1 MKMNA
6 QPLLD
11 YIARYVALTS
21 DEQEI
26 LLANVSHRRYLKGPY
41 IVQQGDVCQFES
53 FVLSGCLKSFYAD
66 HDGQEHITMFAI
78 ENWWIADLG
87 SFITQG
93 PADYNVLCL
102 ENTQVIQFHYDKL
115 QLLYKAIPSLE
126 RFFRIIIQNAF
137 VASQKRLVESMS
149 LPAKERYMTF
159 RAKYP
164 QIEQRV
170 PQYMIASYLGIT
182 KEFLSKIR
190 SQLIHEQ

>member
-1 MKMNA
+1 MNA

-11 YIARYVALTS
+11 YIARYVTLTP
-21 DEQEI
+21 DEQQV
-26 LLANVSHRRYLKGPY
+26 LLASVIRRRYLKGQY
-41 IVQQGDVCQFES
+41 IVQQGDVCQYES
-53 FVLSGCLKSFYAD
+53 FVLAGCTKAFYVD
-66 HDGQEHITMFAI
+66 PEGQEHIAMFAI
-78 ENWWIADLG
+78 ENWWVTDLG
-87 SFITQG
+87 SFITQK

-102 ENTQVIQFHYDKL
+102 ENTEVIQFSYDKL
-115 QLLYKAIPSLE
+115 QQLYKEIPALE

-137 VASQKRLVESMS
+137 VASQDRVVQSMS
-149 LPAKERYMTF
+149 MPAKERYLAF
-159 RAKYP
+159 REKYP